1 MNKNNNIIAIHNVY
15 LSTYNDDVVNLKILS
30 ILISLFKKYVGLFR
44 YLFF

>member
-15 LSTYNDDVVNLKILS
+15 LSTYNDDVVNFKLLS